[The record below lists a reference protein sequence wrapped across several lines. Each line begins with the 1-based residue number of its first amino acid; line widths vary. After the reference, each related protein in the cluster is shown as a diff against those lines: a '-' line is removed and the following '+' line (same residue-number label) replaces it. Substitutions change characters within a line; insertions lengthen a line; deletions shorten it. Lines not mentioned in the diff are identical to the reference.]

1 MFTAQITK
9 NRIATM
15 VVAIAVT
22 ALALFSTSTLASAD
36 TNKDVRVINFQS
48 YYVEMDETSYVG
60 SWDDIDRSGI
70 EDTRGATV
78 LNLAAFRTE
87 TVDAPFVIDQ
97 FDTDRSSLIIKLF
110 SPAGTGSSLDMVRS
124 GDSVVDLASFAA
136 LTMDAMYVGN
146 WDDILPGRTNV
157 IDFAAFYAG
166 TTDAPAV

>member
-9 NRIATM
+9 NRIATK

-36 TNKDVRVINFQS
+36 TSKDVRVINFQQ

-60 SWDDIDRSGI
+60 SWEDIVRSGI
-70 EDTRGATV
+70 DDIHGTAV
-78 LNLAAFRTE
+78 LNLARFSAG
-87 TVDAPFVIDQ
+87 TVDAPVVMEQ
-97 FDTDRSSLIIKLF
+97 FATGRSSLIIKLF
-110 SPAGTGSSLDMVRS
+110 SPAGAGSSLDIVRS
-124 GDSVVDLASFAA
+124 GDSVVDLASFNA
-136 LTMDAMYVGN
+136 LTMDAVYVGN

-157 IDFAAFYAG
+157 IDLAPFYAG